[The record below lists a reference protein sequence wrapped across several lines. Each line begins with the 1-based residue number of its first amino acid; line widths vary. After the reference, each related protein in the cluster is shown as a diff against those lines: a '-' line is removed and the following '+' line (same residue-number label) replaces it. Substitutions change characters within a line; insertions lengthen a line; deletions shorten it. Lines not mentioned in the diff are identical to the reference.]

1 MLTSSEKSPT
11 VSVGL
16 AVYNGE
22 NYLSEA
28 IDSILNQTFTDFELI
43 ISDNAS
49 TDRTAEICQ
58 DYANRDPRIR
68 YVCADRNRGAA
79 WNQSR
84 VMELAS
90 GKYFMLQAHDDLRTP
105 DYLEKCVA
113 VLETDSRIVLCYSW
127 TRKIDN
133 IGAVLEDHYNG
144 QICSNSKG
152 LKRQIQ
158 RLAKPFIGD
167 GKMHLDSSSAH
178 DRFRSMV
185 CTYNYCYQIFGLMR
199 TSALRKTELWGNYNH
214 ADNVL
219 LSHLILMGKFHEIPE
234 NLFLSRRHAEQSEMV
249 FQSGKKQKS
258 REYAIWW
265 DPDNADRIVIPRWK
279 TFCEYAKVIRNAP
292 IGWVDKAGCYF
303 EIVRWLRGCLST
315 LFRELL
321 DAVHQKRAMQ
331 NARRIKTIS
340 D

>member
-1 MLTSSEKSPT
+1 MIASSLHSPC

-22 NYLSEA
+22 NYIREA
-28 IDSILNQTFTDFELI
+28 IDSILNQTFKDFELI

-58 DYANRDPRIR
+58 AYAAKDSRIR
-68 YVCADRNRGAA
+68 YSRVDRNRGAA

-84 VMELAS
+84 VMELAQ
-90 GKYFMLQAHDDLRTP
+90 GKYFMLQAHDDLRAIN
-105 DYLEKCVA
+105 YLEKTVA
-113 VLETDSRIVLCYSW
+113 VLEADPDVVLCHSW
-127 TRKIDN
+127 TRKIDDRSEF
-133 IGAVLEDHYNG
+133 LEDHYSG
-144 QICSNSKG
+144 QIASTATG

-158 RLAKPFIGD
+158 RLATPFIGD
-167 GKMHLDSSSAH
+167 GKMRLDSTSAH
-178 DRFRSMV
+178 VRFRSMV

-219 LSHLILMGKFHEIPE
+219 LSHLILMGRFHEVPE
-234 NLFLSRRHAEQSEMV
+234 NLFLSRRHAEQSEMI

-279 TFCEYAKVIRNAP
+279 TFCEYAKVIRNTP
-292 IGWVDKAGCYF
+292 ISLGDKAGCYF
-303 EIVRWLRGCLST
+303 EILRWLRGCLPT
-315 LFRELL
+315 LVRETLAAL
-321 DAVHQKRAMQ
+321 QQKRAMKRSQ
-331 NARRIKTIS
+331 KMAVIA